1 MKVCLLWRYRRSKA
15 VRVADGL
22 FIDNHMHYNLIRI
35 KPNQPDVYEGCQV
48 ELSHLTGTTPRH
60 SLR

>member
-1 MKVCLLWRYRRSKA
+1 MKVCLLWRYGRSKA

-35 KPNQPDVYEGCQV
+35 KLNQPDVYEGCQV
-48 ELSHLTGTTPRH
+48 ELFHLTGTTPRH